1 MDAEFLSFF
10 FFFSILPLW
19 NQSAEKLKRQGWNVN
34 LLLFIMRKYT
44 QWILLMLALSSL
56 TQIMRHLTFIL
67 LNSTV
72 FIEHT
77 SNIQFSAFYI
87 MFWRRKWQP
96 TPIFC
101 LENAMDR
108 GAWQAT
114 VHGVSKELDMTEWLN
129 NKQYKVYVM
138 LNTHIVYL
146 IQKAIKY
153 SFLSENIELLTTFRR

>member
-1 MDAEFLSFF
+1 
-10 FFFSILPLW
+10 
-19 NQSAEKLKRQGWNVN
+19 
-34 LLLFIMRKYT
+34 
-44 QWILLMLALSSL
+44 MLALSSL

-114 VHGVSKELDMTEWLN
+114 VHGVSKELDMTE
-129 NKQYKVYVM
+129 
-138 LNTHIVYL
+138 
-146 IQKAIKY
+146 
-153 SFLSENIELLTTFRR
+153 